1 MTSKRRVE
9 VFVNAPGE
17 LRFLEQ
23 QLGLHADRP
32 SVGLCFSG
40 GGARALSAAMG
51 QYRALTQL
59 GLMDKVRVIASVSG
73 GTWASFIYTYYCAGA
88 ADDAQL
94 LGPITAPG
102 DITMKSLRE
111 PLPRSCMG
119 WVVTQTFDRTIFLD
133 LFRDP
138 LPEVWMRVIGEMILA
153 PFGLYDPER
162 PRTISLDEAAVA
174 RILARQAEGSG
185 ISADQFVTAR
195 PGRPFLVSN
204 ACLLAPTQIGT
215 LHAETPVL
223 FEFTP
228 LYVGSPNPMQV
239 TYDPRH
245 SDKVT
250 LEVGGGSLEP
260 FGFGGAHPSEIDA
273 ATQVV
278 ELHPPTRAC
287 TTEFIAGT
295 SSAAPAGVLEELPG
309 YTHLR
314 ELTPEAP
321 YWPLREGPLPAAQDF
336 DVGDGGVLENY
347 GLISLLL
354 RRLETVVVFINTD
367 VPLGLDYDPTGPIR
381 KSVIDSYLPPLFGL
395 QDPSLGTATLNNQV
409 FATTDYAKVV
419 RELQAAKRSGGAVMA
434 VTSLTTIENR
444 WWGVPAGH
452 EVRVCWMYLD
462 RSAKWEA
469 SIGSRRVR
477 WNIWRGNHC
486 RLFAG
491 PFKHFPHYK
500 TISEIPLELI
510 DLTDA
515 QVRLLA
521 DLSCWCVTSNADRF
535 ARLFESPFES
545 PA

>member
-1 MTSKRRVE
+1 MSDKRRVE

-17 LRFLEQ
+17 LRFPEQ
-23 QLGLHADRP
+23 KLGLHADRP

-51 QYRALTQL
+51 QYRALTKL

-73 GTWASFIYTYYCAGA
+73 GTWASFIYTYYQSGA
-88 ADDAQL
+88 ANDAEL
-94 LGPITAPG
+94 LGPITPPG
-102 DITMKSLRE
+102 DLTMESLRE

-119 WVVTQTFDRTIFLD
+119 WVVTQEFDKKIFYD
-133 LFRDP
+133 LFHDP
-138 LPEVWMRVIGEMILA
+138 LPEVWIRLIGEMMLA
-153 PFGLYDPER
+153 PFGLYDPDR
-162 PRTISLDEAAVA
+162 PRTISLDRASVE
-174 RILARQAEGSG
+174 RILERQAEGSG
-185 ISADQFVTAR
+185 LSADHFVTAR

-204 ACLLAPTQIGT
+204 ACLIAPTQIGT
-215 LHAETPVL
+215 LHSETPVL

-239 TYDPRH
+239 TYAPRRGD
-245 SDKVT
+245 SVT
-250 LEVGGGSLEP
+250 LEVGGGAIEP
-260 FGFGGAHPSEIDA
+260 FGFGGQDPSHVGASAHEVP
-273 ATQVV
+273 VFLV
-278 ELHPPTRAC
+278 ELSPPTRAC
-287 TTEFIAGT
+287 TTDFIAGT

-309 YTHLR
+309 FTHLR
-314 ELTPEAP
+314 FLTPDAP
-321 YWPLREGPLPAAQDF
+321 YWPVREGPVPAAQDF

-354 RRLETVVVFINTD
+354 RRLETAIVFINTNI
-367 VPLGLDYDPTGPIR
+367 PLSLDYDPAGAIE
-381 KSVIDSYLPPLFGL
+381 KSAIDSYLPPLFGL

-409 FATTDYAKVV
+409 FATADYAKVV

-434 VTSLTTIENR
+434 VTKLTTIENS
-444 WWGVPAGH
+444 WWGLAAGH

-462 RSAKWEA
+462 RSAQWEA

-477 WNIWRGNHC
+477 WNIWRGNKC
-486 RLFAG
+486 RLFGG

-521 DLSCWCVTSNADRF
+521 DLSCWCVTSNGERF
-535 ARLFESPFES
+535 AELFE
-545 PA
+545 

>member
-1 MTSKRRVE
+1 MSKRRVE

-17 LRFLEQ
+17 LRFPEQ

-51 QYRALTQL
+51 QYRALTKL

-73 GTWASFIYTYYCAGA
+73 GTWASFIYTYYQSGA
-88 ADDAQL
+88 ANDAEL
-94 LGPITAPG
+94 LGPITSPG
-102 DITMKSLRE
+102 DITMQSLRE
-111 PLPRSCMG
+111 KLPRSCMG
-119 WVVTQTFDRTIFLD
+119 WVVTQAFDKAVFLD

-138 LPEVWMRVIGEMILA
+138 LPEVWMRLIGEMMLA
-153 PFGLYDPER
+153 PFGLYHPDQ
-162 PRTISLDEAAVA
+162 PRTISLDAASVA
-174 RILARQAEGSG
+174 RILERQAEGHML
-185 ISADQFVTAR
+185 SANDFVTAR

-204 ACLLAPTQIGT
+204 ACLIAPTKIGT

-228 LYVGSPNPMQV
+228 LYVGSPNPIRV
-239 TYDPRH
+239 TYDPHRGE
-245 SDKVT
+245 SVT
-250 LEVGGGSLEP
+250 LEVGGGSIEP
-260 FGFGGAHPSEIDA
+260 FGFGGADPSEIGVSIR
-273 ATQVV
+273 VV
-278 ELHPPTRAC
+278 ELSPPTRAC
-287 TTEFIAGT
+287 TTDFIAGT

-309 YTHLR
+309 FTHLR
-314 ELTPEAP
+314 DLTPAAP

-354 RRLETVVVFINTD
+354 RRLETAIVFINTD
-367 VPLGLDYDPTGPIR
+367 VPLSLDYDPAGPVSA
-381 KSVIDSYLPPLFGL
+381 SVIDSYLPPFFGL
-395 QDPSLGTATLNNQV
+395 QDPSLGTSTQNNQV
-409 FATTDYAKVV
+409 FATADYAKVV

-434 VTSLTTIENR
+434 VTKLTTIENR
-444 WWGVPAGH
+444 WWGVPAGQ

-462 RSAKWEA
+462 RSAQWEA

-477 WNIWRGNHC
+477 WNIHRGNHC

-521 DLSCWCVTSNADRF
+521 DLSCWCVTSNAERF
-535 ARLFESPFES
+535 AELFE
-545 PA
+545 